1 MAIFQSIPGDDDLAE
16 SGYLERYR
24 STVDRLHRETAAEFG
39 GQPMP
44 PEAFSMIA
52 VLLASMPLMA
62 LLHPAV
68 PVTVRDWQVGL
79 TMAGVW
85 FVAFL
90 VQRLRYERF
99 QARVARKVA
108 RIA

>member
-1 MAIFQSIPGDDDLAE
+1 MASLLYGVEPTDPV
-16 SGYLERYR
+16 
-24 STVDRLHRETAAEFG
+24 TFG
-39 GQPMP
+39 T
-44 PEAFSMIA
+44 MIA